1 MVDQIDGQIAFWL
14 LGFLVPIAA
23 GVVAWRLL
31 VRRFLIGDD
40 GQPRRH

>member
-23 GVVAWRLL
+23 SVMSWRLL
-31 VRRFLIGDD
+31 VRPFLMGDD
-40 GQPRRH
+40 RQPRRH